1 MGKKGFTLLELIIV
15 IIIIGVLATLGI
27 SQYTRMIE
35 RARGAEARAIIGAIR
50 SNAAAIYMQNNNDCT
65 TCNNVNLGIGTDY
78 PGPAA
83 GNCATTHY
91 FSYRVTAAAVGI
103 TVTATRCLAGGKTPN
118 VTGTAGW
125 ITLTNN
131 FGTGAD
137 VWTTS
142 GAY

>member
-27 SQYTRMIE
+27 TQYTRMIE
-35 RARGAEARAIIGAIR
+35 RARGAEARAIIGSIR

-65 TCNNVNLGIGTDY
+65 TCTNVNLGIGTDY

-83 GNCATTHY
+83 CATTHY
-91 FSYRVTAAAVGI
+91 FSYSVTASAVTGI

-118 VTGTAGW
+118 VTGAAGW

-131 FGTGAD
+131 FVTGAD
-137 VWTTS
+137 AWTTS